1 MERKAMEQMTTQT
14 IKHSFKLAE
23 LNSKIRNLE
32 SNGFEEYLNTWEKET
47 VNGDLDM
54 NHVILTATK
63 GYYDGMVC
71 DIYFNE
77 KAGLCWLEY
86 SGQRKDTKIIAVI

>member
-1 MERKAMEQMTTQT
+1 METTT
-14 IKHSFKLAE
+14 AIKHNFKIAE

-63 GYYDGMVC
+63 WHYDGMVV

-77 KAGLCWLEY
+77 QTKRCWLEY
-86 SGQRKDTKIIAVI
+86 SGQRKDTKITAVI

>member
-1 MERKAMEQMTTQT
+1 METTT
-14 IKHSFKLAE
+14 IKHNFKLVE
-23 LNSKIRNLE
+23 LNSKIRSLE

-47 VNGDLDM
+47 VYGDLDM

-63 GYYDGMVC
+63 GYYDGVVC

-77 KAGLCWLEY
+77 RTGRCWLEY
-86 SGQRKDTKIIAVI
+86 SGQRKDTKVLSV

>member
-1 MERKAMEQMTTQT
+1 METTT
-14 IKHSFKLAE
+14 AIKHNFKITE

-47 VNGDLDM
+47 VYGDLDM

-63 GYYDGMVC
+63 GHYDGMVV

-77 KAGLCWLEY
+77 QTKRCWLEY
-86 SGQRKDTKIIAVI
+86 SGQRKDTKITAVI

>member
-1 MERKAMEQMTTQT
+1 MEKV
-14 IKHSFKLAE
+14 IKHNFDITE

-32 SNGFEEYLNTWEKET
+32 SNGFKQYLNTWEKET

-54 NHVILTATK
+54 DHIILTCTK
-63 GYYDGMVC
+63 GHYDGLVV

-77 KAGLCWLEY
+77 KDKRCWLEY
-86 SGQRKDTKIIAVI
+86 SGQIKNTKVKEVLV